1 MKTFIKFIILLVI
14 INIVCWYLLP
24 FMVYLT
30 ECMIRDAPFI
40 WLTMS
45 TLLVIIGIISFIYS
59 YINGKSKNNSTVVIA
74 TAIALAVSGI
84 VFSFIRTQQRFIN
97 GLEYHEGYIL
107 IEDKSHNKGL
117 ADKFGMTFIETK
129 YDMITKV
136 FNEELQSYHF
146 ICIIK
151 SDLDYNDKIYNNF
164 IIHKYNKQGE
174 LTNTKTISE
183 SDCDNITDYV
193 EKYIGAIITKY
204 DWYDEPMRHSSKEE
218 TVLQDVSSTEYSKDS
233 ELSEH
238 KNERY
243 NEYDSKPKNKH
254 NSSSSSYT
262 PEYGTRDIWVNCI
275 NCNGSGYCP
284 SCHGKGQCVSTWS
297 DGSYNDTYQCPVCM
311 GSGRCQQCYGTRGH
325 YEKQIYQIK

>member
-59 YINGKSKNNSTVVIA
+59 YINGKSKNNS
-74 TAIALAVSGI
+74 
-84 VFSFIRTQQRFIN
+84 
-97 GLEYHEGYIL
+97 
-107 IEDKSHNKGL
+107 
-117 ADKFGMTFIETK
+117 
-129 YDMITKV
+129 
-136 FNEELQSYHF
+136 
-146 ICIIK
+146 
-151 SDLDYNDKIYNNF
+151 
-164 IIHKYNKQGE
+164 
-174 LTNTKTISE
+174 ISE